1 MDGIQ
6 TMNHVAEKWVPMHG
20 MSSLQTKNHLAKVG
34 TYEWDVLF
42 INNKTSGLKRVPI
55 DGMFCLQTIKHV
67 VKRGYLW
74 VGCPVYKR

>member
-1 MDGIQ
+1 
-6 TMNHVAEKWVPMHG
+6 
-20 MSSLQTKNHLAKVG
+20 VG

>member
-1 MDGIQ
+1 
-6 TMNHVAEKWVPMHG
+6 
-20 MSSLQTKNHLAKVG
+20 LAKVG

-67 VKRGYLW
+67 VKRGHLW

>member
-1 MDGIQ
+1 MGCPLCKQKI
-6 TMNHVAEKWVPMHG
+6 TR
-20 MSSLQTKNHLAKVG
+20 LKVG